1 MKNKS
6 KRKRNFIINHF
17 LVKAK
22 SHERIDLLIT
32 TSVNIYQT
40 KKMPMVMK
48 TCFSEGNIIIL
59 HMSTMNENHMMY
71 DSWDMERDRQI
82 CLLLYH
88 LLPFYAPLL
97 PHHHLTQKIKILKK
111 SKKHQEIHHFTHEY
125 HKWQSHDI
133 WPLRYEVQ

>member
-1 MKNKS
+1 MYCKWWSWCMIPEISSMTDIIFCHLGYFLPFYPS
-6 KRKRNFIINHF
+6 KQKPGKTKFW
-17 LVKAK
+17 K
-22 SHERIDLLIT
+22 HE
-32 TSVNIYQT
+32 
-40 KKMPMVMK
+40 K
-48 TCFSEGNIIIL
+48 TPGNIIIL

>member
-1 MKNKS
+1 MEVEINVSTMKNKS

-48 TCFSEGNIIIL
+48 TCFSEGKLMKQYGNLPISKRIP
-59 HMSTMNENHMMY
+59 
-71 DSWDMERDRQI
+71 
-82 CLLLYH
+82 
-88 LLPFYAPLL
+88 LPFN
-97 PHHHLTQKIKILKK
+97 
-111 SKKHQEIHHFTHEY
+111 
-125 HKWQSHDI
+125 
-133 WPLRYEVQ
+133 

>member
-48 TCFSEGNIIIL
+48 TCFSEGKL
-59 HMSTMNENHMMY
+59 MKQYENLPI
-71 DSWDMERDRQI
+71 SKRI
-82 CLLLYH
+82 P
-88 LLPFYAPLL
+88 LPFN
-97 PHHHLTQKIKILKK
+97 
-111 SKKHQEIHHFTHEY
+111 
-125 HKWQSHDI
+125 
-133 WPLRYEVQ
+133 